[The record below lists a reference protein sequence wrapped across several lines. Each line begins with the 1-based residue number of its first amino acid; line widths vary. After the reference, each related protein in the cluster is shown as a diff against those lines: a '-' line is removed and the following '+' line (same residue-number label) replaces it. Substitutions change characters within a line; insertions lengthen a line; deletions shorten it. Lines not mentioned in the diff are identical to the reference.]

1 MGKWE
6 SLVITAEEE
15 IVYGV
20 CDEIMAK
27 GKEGDKWGL
36 LGKLLSQKP
45 FNRKAFRCTILEI
58 LRVKNGLT
66 INEVDRDIFLFSFGD
81 PKEIDKVLNE
91 PWIFDKSMLVLK
103 IYDADKTVDYN
114 DFVFT
119 KFWVQVFNLPPS
131 GMRPEMGEMMGDI
144 ISEFVDVIKN
154 SDSKCVGQFL
164 RVRVAIDV
172 SKPLRSG
179 VRLRLGGGG
188 PVVWGDLF

>member
-1 MGKWE
+1 MGKWK
-6 SLVITAEEE
+6 SLSITAEEE

-27 GKEGDKWGL
+27 GEEGVKWGL

-45 FNRKAFRCTILEI
+45 FNRKAFRCTIPDI

-103 IYDADKTVDYN
+103 IYDADKTVEIFDNSMLVLKICVYE
-114 DFVFT
+114 
-119 KFWVQVFNLPPS
+119 VQGPS
-131 GMRPEMGEMMGDI
+131 VQSTAFRNEP
-144 ISEFVDVIKN
+144 
-154 SDSKCVGQFL
+154 
-164 RVRVAIDV
+164 
-172 SKPLRSG
+172 
-179 VRLRLGGGG
+179 
-188 PVVWGDLF
+188 